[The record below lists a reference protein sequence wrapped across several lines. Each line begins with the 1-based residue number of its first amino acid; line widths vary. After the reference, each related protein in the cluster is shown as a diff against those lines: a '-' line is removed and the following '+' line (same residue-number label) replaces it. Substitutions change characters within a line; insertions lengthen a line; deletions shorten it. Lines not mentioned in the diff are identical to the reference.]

1 MRFLKINVGVSKYL
15 DSSFFQIK
23 NNALML
29 LPLYNEQDTE
39 DWPIYQPLHINCYF
53 YVQTPVPLFGRMET
67 T

>member
-39 DWPIYQPLHINCYF
+39 DWPLHINCYF
-53 YVQTPVPLFGRMET
+53 YV
-67 T
+67 

>member
-15 DSSFFQIK
+15 DSRFFQIK

-39 DWPIYQPLHINCYF
+39 AWPIYQPLHINCYF
-53 YVQTPVPLFGRMET
+53 YV
-67 T
+67 